1 MRMTFRP
8 GTTRALAIIGCGA
21 LIALAGCASTSVKNL
36 PLAPA
41 DSGALAAVRAQLRSD
56 DEPFV
61 LLVRFTLKDTP
72 EAEAEFV
79 KLAGEA
85 HAGTIREPGQ
95 LAYRFSRAAG
105 NPRQV
110 MLYEEWRSFE
120 HLRHHFT
127 HEYVTNLIARMGAL
141 MDGPPELVVHRPM
154 HRWGK

>member
-1 MRMTFRP
+1 MRTTSRP
-8 GTTRALAIIGCGA
+8 GTACTLAMIGCGVM
-21 LIALAGCASTSVKNL
+21 LALAGCASTSVKDL

-41 DSGALAAVRAQLRSD
+41 DSGALAGVRAQLRSD

-72 EAEAEFV
+72 EAETEFV

-95 LAYRFSRAAG
+95 LAYRFSRSAG

-127 HEYVTNLIARMGAL
+127 HGYVTNLIGRMGAL
-141 MDGPPELVVHRPM
+141 TEGSPELVVYRPM
-154 HRWGK
+154 HPWGK